1 MQFAPGHDE
10 VVRHVHS
17 SKKGSNDEPG
27 VVDPKFLKYGGEGL
41 WKTMHTLM
49 SRSWIEATIPK
60 AFLNPKAAG
69 KAQAAGRASGAG
81 MGGLMRF

>member
-1 MQFAPGHDE
+1 M
-10 VVRHVHS
+10 HS

-27 VVDPKFLKYGGEGL
+27 VVDPKFLKCGGEGL
-41 WKTMHTLM
+41 WKTMHTLT

-69 KAQAAGRASGAG
+69 NPKRPAGRLEQEWEVS
-81 MGGLMRF
+81 